1 MFIDTRNVEQNTV
14 IETAVCII
22 GGGVA
27 GITLA
32 REMARAGIDTCIL
45 ESGGF
50 GPDDETRDL
59 YRGENAGLPYSFAD
73 GSRSRYFGG
82 SSNCWGGWCR
92 PLDPWD
98 FEKRDWIPHSG
109 WPFGLDELAPYYA
122 RTHELLKLGPQNF
135 DPAYWEREI
144 GRHDVRRIPLGTGDM
159 RDTVAQFSPPV
170 RFGKLYRDELSRS
183 SHVRVF
189 LYANVLNI
197 DAGAQAST
205 ISRVQVATLSG
216 RRMSVVSRIF
226 VLATGGIENA
236 RMLLASNNV
245 EAAGLGN
252 RNDLVGRFFMDHPR
266 MMCGKVRFRPGFARN
281 KLYDIKYHYQNAAV
295 SAHGTK
301 ISSQFAPK
309 QELMER
315 EKLLNSRVW
324 LFSRFYGEGSKGSE
338 ALIHCKEALLSK
350 DQPGRSLKADLITM
364 ASHPLDTVGYG
375 LTRLYQWPAL
385 VTGVT
390 LQAIVEAEPNRDS
403 RVTLSDQRDRLGMPR
418 VKVAWRLGEQ
428 VQRTFDRT
436 FALLAQELQMAGIAD
451 VELDAP
457 LEGRSWPAKLE
468 GTWHHMGTTRMHDSP
483 REGVV
488 DRDCK
493 VHGIGNLYVAGSSVF
508 PTVGAN
514 FPTITIAAL
523 SLRLAG
529 HLIRQ
534 LDMPDIVGGTR
545 ADAANSSPMT
555 IQAQGQIDNLPIAA
569 STLTPLM
576 KEQ

>member
-32 REMARAGIDTCIL
+32 REMSRAGIDTCVL

-59 YRGENAGLPYSFAD
+59 YRGENIGLPYSFAD

-122 RTHELLKLGPQNF
+122 RTHELLMLGPQNF

-144 GRHDVRRIPLGTGDM
+144 GRHDVRRIPLATGDM

-183 SHVRVF
+183 SHVRIF

-197 DAGAQAST
+197 DANAQASAV
-205 ISRVQVATLSG
+205 SRVQVATFSG

-324 LFSRFYGEGSKGSE
+324 LYSRFYGEGSKGSE

-364 ASHPLDTVGYG
+364 ASHPLDTIGYG

-403 RVTLSDQRDRLGMPR
+403 RVTLSDQRDRLDMPR
-418 VKVAWRLGEQ
+418 VKVAWRLGDQ

-457 LEGRSWPAKLE
+457 LEGRPWPGKLE

-534 LDMPDIVGGTR
+534 LDVPDIVGGTR
-545 ADAANSSPMT
+545 TDAANTMT
-555 IQAQGQIDNLPIAA
+555 IQTQAQIDGLPIAA